1 MLKAEYYSAPSE
13 LDVMIFEKLIP
24 ADHYLRRL
32 KAAIDFEPVRA
43 LVAECY
49 AVRMGAPA
57 EDPVRLMKLSLL
69 QFHYDLSDSQVIRQ
83 AQVNVAFRFFL
94 DVSLESALPVP
105 SLLSQ
110 FRTRLGSERFRQ
122 VFNEIV
128 RQARGHGLVKDR
140 LRLKDAT
147 HVIANVAIPSTIR
160 LVAQARERVLTTAEE
175 FAAVEVAAKRKEMET
190 VRQTTADLS
199 EERRLLARVAYLR
212 EVVLWGEQWRQR
224 LEDSARNSQPL
235 ATEEHVTAFKAAL
248 ELAHKVLNDREP
260 EAKDKLRSLVEPEVR
275 TGKHGDYYDGYLLDV
290 SMDAD
295 SDILC
300 ALDILPAN
308 GDEAA
313 NATALITSEERVQG
327 NDIASLSMDRIGY
340 RGDVLAALSDAAEGP
355 QLTVYVP
362 PIDWTPPNPELF
374 APAAFTLN
382 ETQDEVC
389 CPGGVTSRWRKRTR
403 YGHGWQFRF
412 RAAQC
417 RACPL
422 RAQCV
427 APKTAGGRTVTKS
440 DYQAQYHAAQQQ
452 AQTPAYRAVRREHPR
467 IERKLAE
474 LVRWHGARRVRYRGR
489 LRVKI
494 QYLLTAVVVNCK
506 RIVNLLSVAGQPQFT
521 PSAV

>member
-1 MLKAEYYSAPSE
+1 
-13 LDVMIFEKLIP
+13 
-24 ADHYLRRL
+24 
-32 KAAIDFEPVRA
+32 
-43 LVAECY
+43 
-49 AVRMGAPA
+49 
-57 EDPVRLMKLSLL
+57 
-69 QFHYDLSDSQVIRQ
+69 
-83 AQVNVAFRFFL
+83 
-94 DVSLESALPVP
+94 
-105 SLLSQ
+105 
-110 FRTRLGSERFRQ
+110 

-128 RQARGHGLVKDR
+128 RQARAHGLVTDR

-160 LVAQARERVLTTAEE
+160 LVAQARERLLTAAEY
-175 FAAVEVAAKRKEMET
+175 FAAAEVATKRREMET
-190 VRQTTADLS
+190 VRQTTADLG
-199 EERRLLARVAYLR
+199 EEQRLLARVAYLR
-212 EVVLWGEQWRQR
+212 EVVLWGEQWQQR
-224 LEDSARNSQPL
+224 LDAAAQAAQPV
-235 ATEEHVTAFKAAL
+235 ATEEQVTAFRAAL

-295 SDILC
+295 SDLLC
-300 ALDILPAN
+300 ALDVLPAN

-313 NATALITSEERVQG
+313 NATALITSEESAQG

-340 RGDVLAALSDAAEGP
+340 RGDVLAALSEAEEGP

-362 PIDWTPPNPELF
+362 PIDWKTANRELF
-374 APAAFTLN
+374 APAAFPFT
-382 ETQDEVC
+382 EAQDEVC
-389 CPGGVTSRWRKRTR
+389 CPGGARSRWRKRTR
-403 YGHGWQFRF
+403 HGHGWQFRF

-427 APKTAGGRTVTKS
+427 APQTTGGRTVTKS
-440 DYQAQYHAAQQQ
+440 DYEAQYQAAQER
-452 AQTPAYRAVRREHPR
+452 AQTLEYRAVRREHPR

-474 LVRWHGARRVRYRGR
+474 LVRWHAARRVRYRGR

-506 RIVNLLSVAGQPQFT
+506 RIVTLLSLVGQPQF
-521 PSAV
+521 A